1 MSKQNK
7 KLIYTLLKCY
17 KKGSIDEKLT
27 TKTIY
32 RIIKNE
38 TK

>member
-1 MSKQNK
+1 MNKANKQ
-7 KLIYTLLKCY
+7 LIKTLLKCY
-17 KKGSIDEKLT
+17 KQGSIDAKLT
-27 TKTIY
+27 ADTIY

>member
-1 MSKQNK
+1 MNTQNK
-7 KLIYTLLKCY
+7 QLIKTLLERY
-17 KKGSIDEKLT
+17 KKGSINVELT
-27 TKTIY
+27 ADTIY

>member
-1 MSKQNK
+1 MNTQNK
-7 KLIYTLLKCY
+7 QLIKTLLKVH
-17 KKGSIDEKLT
+17 KQGSVSAKVTADA
-27 TKTIY
+27 IY